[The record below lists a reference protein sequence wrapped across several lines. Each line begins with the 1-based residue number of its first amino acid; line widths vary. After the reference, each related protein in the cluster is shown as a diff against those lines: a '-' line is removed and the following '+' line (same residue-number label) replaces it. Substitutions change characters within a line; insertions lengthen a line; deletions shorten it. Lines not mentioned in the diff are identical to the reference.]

1 LEEENTELRN
11 ALQQLGAVDIAVIQ
25 GELGQLQ
32 AQLHAARAELS
43 QGQHTLVAVRDEQIL
58 QEVGIYEYQHPLDS
72 AVAYKAMLDAIK
84 DQYKVLARANQA
96 VVGATGWQVNG
107 SAAEGKKMVS
117 DTSKLMLRAYNNEAD
132 NAVRTM
138 KPYKLA
144 SAIDRLI
151 KSKNTISRLGR
162 TMSIEITDAYH
173 RLRIEEL
180 KLTADH
186 AEKVALEKEQER
198 EKRER
203 LREEAKARRE
213 FEQETARLQKEAAH
227 YRSALQAIAA
237 TGDTHAAAE
246 AQQKLADIEAAIAG
260 VEGRA
265 ANIRAG
271 YVYVISNF
279 GTFGERMV
287 KIGMTR
293 RLEPLDRV
301 RELGDAS
308 VPFRYDVHA
317 LIFSHDAVGLETQL
331 HHAFADRRVNLIN
344 HRREFFYVTPTE
356 VRDKLAQVDGNSLLT
371 FEEHPEALE
380 WHQSENLRSPP
391 GAGGV

>member
-1 LEEENTELRN
+1 MEEENTELRN